1 MDTMKLSVHEREET
15 GDGPARRL
23 RAQGRIPGVTY
34 AKGKAATSISLDLEE
49 LKAAMAHGHNV
60 VLELDFSKSAKA
72 AKGTSAAAA
81 KGAAET
87 KGKGKEARYAVVKQ
101 LQFHPVKRQLLHVDL
116 HEVDLAVEIES
127 PVSIE
132 AFGTPAGLIDG
143 GILDWERREVTV
155 RALPGNMPA
164 ALELDVSGLY
174 IGHHLSVAAL
184 AAPRGVTIVDDADAV
199 LVALVPPRVEQ
210 APVAEVAEE
219 AAEPE
224 VIGSQPSEEQLPGRS
239 GS

>member
-1 MDTMKLSVHEREET
+1 MDTIKLSLYEREET

-34 AKGKAATSISLDLEE
+34 AKGKAATAISVDLEE

-60 VLELDFSKSAKA
+60 VLELDFN
-72 AKGTSAAAA
+72 KGV
-81 KGAAET
+81 KGAGAA

-101 LQFHPVKRQLLHVDL
+101 LQFHPLKRQVLHVDL
-116 HEVDLAVEIES
+116 HEVDLAVEIEA
-127 PVSIE
+127 PVAVE
-132 AFGTPAGLIDG
+132 AIGIPAGLVDG

-155 RALPGNMPA
+155 RALPGNMPG
-164 ALELDVSGLY
+164 ALELDVGGLL

-184 AAPRGVTIVDDADAV
+184 SAPEGVTILDDAEAV
-199 LVALVPPRVEQ
+199 IVALVAPKVEQ
-210 APVAEVAEE
+210 PPVAEVAEE

-224 VIGSQPSEEQLPGRS
+224 VIGSEASEETS
-239 GS
+239 S